1 MKLNVLRADPAG
13 NITLFVLDP
22 IERERRAALAA
33 ELMRRLP
40 DMKIDQ
46 VGFACPADADTDGRM
61 EMMGGEF
68 CGNATRAYAMYIAR
82 QRGGLS
88 EVRLRVSGC
97 DHVVTAAVDLAR
109 GAARAEMPLPRAVR
123 AAEVEGIRARW
134 STSPASPTS

>member
-22 IERERRAALAA
+22 IERESRAALAA

-68 CGNATRAYAMYIAR
+68 CGNATRAYAMYVAR
-82 QRGGLS
+82 QRGGL
-88 EVRLRVSGC
+88 
-97 DHVVTAAVDLAR
+97 
-109 GAARAEMPLPRAVR
+109 
-123 AAEVEGIRARW
+123 
-134 STSPASPTS
+134 

>member
-68 CGNATRAYAMYIAR
+68 CGNATRAFA
-82 QRGGLS
+82 S
-88 EVRLRVSGC
+88 TRLRCAGGAKRGSPYWS
-97 DHVVTAAVDLAR
+97 AAR
-109 GAARAEMPLPRAVR
+109 GNPCPWQSICGRTALMRKCLCRMRLN
-123 AAEVEGIRARW
+123 GFQ
-134 STSPASPTS
+134 

>member
-46 VGFACPADADTDGRM
+46 VGFACPADADTDGRA
-61 EMMGGEF
+61 
-68 CGNATRAYAMYIAR
+68 C
-82 QRGGLS
+82 
-88 EVRLRVSGC
+88 
-97 DHVVTAAVDLAR
+97 
-109 GAARAEMPLPRAVR
+109 R
-123 AAEVEGIRARW
+123 AACGSICGIGRNTGFADRRA
-134 STSPASPTS
+134 

>member
-33 ELMRRLP
+33 ELMRRRP

-68 CGNATRAYAMYIAR
+68 CGNATRAYAMYVAR

-109 GAARAEMPLPRAVR
+109 GAARARGGGGKGGGR
-123 AAEVEGIRARW
+123 GAARGGMRGEPEEVAR
-134 STSPASPTS
+134 

>member
-13 NITLFVLDP
+13 NITLYVLDP

-46 VGFACPADADTDGRM
+46 VGFACSADADTDGRM

-68 CGNATRAYAMYIAR
+68 CGNATRAYGPFSRDKGYYRRTA
-82 QRGGLS
+82 GLPPDGD
-88 EVRLRVSGC
+88 RLRRYGGFIPHQSGTKTS
-97 DHVVTAAVDLAR
+97 D
-109 GAARAEMPLPRAVR
+109 RADDGIQYPLSYAGYS
-123 AAEVEGIRARW
+123 AK
-134 STSPASPTS
+134 SL